1 MAVTPKSPGVYI
13 DEISVLPPSV
23 APVATGIP
31 AFFGYTEKGPK
42 NTPTRITSMLEF
54 EETFGGPN
62 KETFAFTVTDVLDV
76 ANNVLSRTYAASL
89 AAATSFKM
97 YYAMQMYFANGGGA
111 CYIVSVNPTT
121 GYGSIAAADFAAGL
135 EAIERVDEPTLL
147 VFPDMQADNTDYNT
161 IYDAALQLCDKLKDR
176 FVIMDMLQTGD
187 AIDDSD
193 DFRSNI
199 TINNLD
205 YGAVY
210 YPNLKTVLSY
220 GFDDTVTVTHTQIG
234 GTAPTPVFNVALN
247 TIKTSNPSVYN
258 ALVAEAKKERVIV
271 TPSGAMAG
279 IYASVDRDRGVW
291 KAPANVS
298 ISLVIAPTVTL
309 SEAENGYMN
318 IDPTAGKSINAIRA
332 FAGKG
337 TLVWGARTLA
347 GNDNEWRYV
356 NVRRLFNFMEESIKK
371 ATESVV
377 FEPNDANTWLR
388 VKGTITNFLTNLW
401 RDGALVGAK
410 PEQAF
415 FVKVGL
421 NETMTAQ
428 DILEGKLIIQIGAA
442 ASRPAEF
449 IVLQFMHKLQES

>member
-31 AFFGYTEKGPK
+31 AFFGYTEIGPL

-62 KETFAFTVTDVLDV
+62 AESFTLTIADVLDPSN
-76 ANNVLSRTYAASL
+76 AIITRTYG
-89 AAATSFKM
+89 ATPGTISPFKL

-111 CYIVSVNPTT
+111 CYIVSAGDYTAVSA
-121 GYGSIAAADFAAGL
+121 GDFAAGIA
-135 EAIERVDEPTLL
+135 AIERVDEPTLL

-161 IYDAALQLCDKLKDR
+161 IYDAALKQCDKLKDR
-176 FVIMDMLQTGD
+176 FVIMDMLETGD
-187 AIDDSD
+187 AITDAD
-193 DFRSNI
+193 DFRGII

-210 YPNLKTVLSY
+210 YPDLQTVLSY
-220 GFDDTVTVTHTQIG
+220 GFADTLTVTHTQTG
-234 GTAPTPVFNVALN
+234 GTTPPAPAFNGLTLSAIN
-247 TIKTSNPSVYN
+247 TTHPSVYN
-258 ALVAEAKKERVIV
+258 SLVTEIKKARVTV
-271 TPSGAMAG
+271 KPSGAMAG

-298 ISLVIAPTVTL
+298 ISMVIAPTVTL

-332 FAGKG
+332 FTGKG

>member
-31 AFFGYTEKGPK
+31 AFFGYTETGPA

-54 EETFGGPN
+54 EATFGGPN
-62 KETFAFTVTDVLDV
+62 EESFTLAIADVLDPSN
-76 ANNVLSRTYAASL
+76 AIISRTYS
-89 AAATSFKM
+89 ATPGTISAFKL

-111 CYIVSVNPTT
+111 CYIVSVGDYTAV
-121 GYGSIAAADFAAGL
+121 AAGDFAAGIA
-135 EAIERVDEPTLL
+135 AIERVDEPTLL

-161 IYDAALQLCDKLKDR
+161 IYDAALQQCDKLKDR

-187 AIDDSD
+187 AIDDAD
-193 DFRSNI
+193 DFRDNI

-210 YPNLKTVLSY
+210 YPDLQTVLSY
-220 GFDDTVTVTHTQIG
+220 GFADSLTVTHTQTG
-234 GTAPTPVFNVALN
+234 GTAPPPPAFNGLTLTAIN
-247 TIKTSNPSVYN
+247 STHPSVYN
-258 ALVAEAKKERVIV
+258 TLVTEIKKARVTV
-271 TPSGAMAG
+271 KPSGAMAG

-332 FAGKG
+332 FTGKG

-428 DILEGKLIIQIGAA
+428 DILEGKLIVQIGAA

>member
-31 AFFGYTEKGPK
+31 AFFGYTEIGPL

-62 KETFAFTVTDVLDV
+62 AETFTLSIADVLDPSN
-76 ANNVLSRTYAASL
+76 AIITRTYAATPGTIS
-89 AAATSFKM
+89 SFKL

-111 CYIVSVNPTT
+111 CYIVSVGDYTAVSA
-121 GYGSIAAADFAAGL
+121 GDFAAGIA
-135 EAIERVDEPTLL
+135 AIERIDEPTLM

-176 FVIMDMLQTGD
+176 FVIMDMFQTGD
-187 AIDDSD
+187 AIDDAD
-193 DFRSNI
+193 DFRDEI

-210 YPNLKTVLSY
+210 YPDLKTVLSY
-220 GFDDTVTVTHTQIG
+220 GYADTLTVTHTQTG
-234 GTAPTPVFNVALN
+234 GTTPPPPAFNGLSLS
-247 TIKTSNPSVYN
+247 TINGTHPSVYST
-258 ALVAEAKKERVIV
+258 LVAEIKKTRVTV
-271 TPSGAMAG
+271 KPSGAMAG

-298 ISLVIAPTVTL
+298 LSLVIAPTVTL

-332 FAGKG
+332 FTGKG